1 MKSPLNVTHILMIL
15 LQCTD
20 GPVVQVCQKAIYYCI
35 KNDFQLLASEQ
46 TCFQHIDI
54 ANKLV
59 LSFVRGAFRGR
70 SSWNPH

>member
-1 MKSPLNVTHILMIL
+1 MQL
-15 LQCTD
+15 LPIFELFSQISQT
-20 GPVVQVCQKAIYYCI
+20 VVQVCEKAIYYCI

-59 LSFVRGAFRGR
+59 LSFVRGAVR